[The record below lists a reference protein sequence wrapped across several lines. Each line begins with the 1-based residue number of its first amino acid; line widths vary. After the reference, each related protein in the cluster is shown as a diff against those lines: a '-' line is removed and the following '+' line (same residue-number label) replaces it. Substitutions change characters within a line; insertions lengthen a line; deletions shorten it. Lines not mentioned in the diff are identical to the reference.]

1 MVLKRQYLL
10 SLLLLGS
17 ILITSCGVEKNQ
29 SLQFPSN
36 SVDDIE
42 PTSIP
47 TPSQEKV
54 LSVCLGDEPTSLF
67 IYGDLSRSANII
79 RQAIYD
85 GPIDQVDFQISSPL
99 LSELPSQEN
108 GLVTVVPVE
117 VFPGDQIVDAKG
129 NLTILT
135 SGVEYRSSGCL
146 YAECWQVYQ
155 GQDPVIMDQVEVKFK
170 LESGLSW
177 SDGAPLTALDSVF
190 SYQVAQEL
198 YGSAGPRKQRF
209 TAKYEKIDDQ
219 TMLWTGIPGF
229 LGIYDYTEFFFTP
242 LPEHNLGKLSGS
254 QILSTENINQQILG
268 WGPYRLTEWVRGDH
282 ITLQRNELYTHSGEG
297 LPAYDALVFRFLNDG
312 EEALAAFS
320 SRECEIVLN
329 EPDLFRYLPEL
340 KTMKEEGEVELS
352 YYDGSAWEQISFGV
366 NSLDNKQNL
375 VSDPITR
382 GAIAQCINREEISA
396 NRGHA
401 GSIIDGFYHRDDPRS
416 NLNNAVI
423 TYQPQ
428 EAVEKLKEIGWIDHD
443 HDPETPRIAAGVE
456 NVTDG
461 TPFQLSLLVTGI
473 DEVPPTAMMIK
484 DQL

>member
-190 SYQVAQEL
+190 SYQVAHEL

-209 TAKYEKIDDQ
+209 TAKY
-219 TMLWTGIPGF
+219 
-229 LGIYDYTEFFFTP
+229 
-242 LPEHNLGKLSGS
+242 
-254 QILSTENINQQILG
+254 
-268 WGPYRLTEWVRGDH
+268 
-282 ITLQRNELYTHSGEG
+282 
-297 LPAYDALVFRFLNDG
+297 
-312 EEALAAFS
+312 
-320 SRECEIVLN
+320 
-329 EPDLFRYLPEL
+329 
-340 KTMKEEGEVELS
+340 
-352 YYDGSAWEQISFGV
+352 
-366 NSLDNKQNL
+366 
-375 VSDPITR
+375 
-382 GAIAQCINREEISA
+382 
-396 NRGHA
+396 
-401 GSIIDGFYHRDDPRS
+401 
-416 NLNNAVI
+416 
-423 TYQPQ
+423 
-428 EAVEKLKEIGWIDHD
+428 
-443 HDPETPRIAAGVE
+443 
-456 NVTDG
+456 
-461 TPFQLSLLVTGI
+461 
-473 DEVPPTAMMIK
+473 
-484 DQL
+484 